1 MIDVYAVTGTFP
13 DKHRLAAELA
23 AAVMTVE
30 EVPDIPMFRKNTAAF
45 VHDLPDDCISNVDGD
60 HDYVRVQILTNAGAL
75 SREKQI
81 AVVQRITAI
90 IADRADDPS
99 LSERTWV
106 LLTEA
111 PDGGWGLQ
119 GHAHTNEEL
128 VLAAR
133 AQLAQRYDIRDHVRE
148 NGYASDG

>member
-1 MIDVYAVTGTFP
+1 MIDVYAAAGTFG
-13 DKHRLAAELA
+13 DTHGLTQRLAAELMA
-23 AAVMTVE
+23 IE
-30 EVPDIPMFRKNTAAF
+30 QVPDIPMFRKNTAAF

-133 AQLAQRYDIRDHVRE
+133 AQLAQL
-148 NGYASDG
+148 A

>member
-1 MIDVYAVTGTFP
+1 
-13 DKHRLAAELA
+13 
-23 AAVMTVE
+23 MTVE

-75 SREKQI
+75 SRDKQI
-81 AVVQRITAI
+81 AVVERITAI
-90 IADRADDPS
+90 IADHADDPS

-128 VLAAR
+128 VARRASPTRPARLAVRLPRSR
-133 AQLAQRYDIRDHVRE
+133 APRTAMR
-148 NGYASDG
+148 